1 MRDAGKLPMGQLP
14 VLRLGDTV
22 LPQSCAIA
30 RYAAKCVGLPESIAF
45 QLDSSSVRVS
55 GRPNTPSWVLLDAA
69 HGGVLGHRQL
79 SALLSHTPSTLPSL
93 CPLSLTD
100 GRCIQARG
108 AVPRRAGGRRFH
120 RRRCR
125 YLARPARPLLR

>member
-1 MRDAGKLPMGQLP
+1 MGITDELIDSKEYGRMRDAGKLPMGQLP

-79 SALLSHTPSTLPSL
+79 SALLSHTPSTLPSKFAL
-93 CPLSLTD
+93 ACS
-100 GRCIQARG
+100 R
-108 AVPRRAGGRRFH
+108 VRAFPPPG
-120 RRRCR
+120 
-125 YLARPARPLLR
+125 